1 MKNLL
6 NPLQMLERT
15 LYYPTCASTVPD
27 PSCSDC
33 PTKEL
38 GDVRS
43 VFFLKENSPF
53 TDITDQSEWET
64 KINAGD
70 LVVFP
75 YTRGTVECTPLES
88 NGFGD
93 QITTTDGYDYVLNG
107 EEPQYQNNWAF
118 WNAIKNSQI
127 YKAGYRTETQVH
139 LSDNTARVQPMN
151 PVGDDKK
158 GQVNWKF
165 TVKWSQED
173 LVRPYDAPNSIF
185 NQCLNVQ
192 S

>member
-6 NPLQMLERT
+6 MPLEMIQRT
-15 LYYPTCASTVPD
+15 LYYPTCANTVPD
-27 PSCSDC
+27 PSCSEC

-43 VFFLKENSPF
+43 TFFLKESSPF
-53 TDITDQSEWET
+53 IDITDQTEWET

-75 YTRGTVECTPLES
+75 YTRGTLEVTPLES

-93 QITTTDGYDYVLNG
+93 QTTTTDGYDYVLNF
-107 EEPQYQNNWAF
+107 EEPQYADNWAF
-118 WNAIKNSQI
+118 WNAIKDSQI

-139 LSDNTARVQPMN
+139 LSDNTARVIPMN
-151 PVGDDKK
+151 PIGDDKK
-158 GQVNWKF
+158 AIVNWK
-165 TVKWSQED
+165 VSAKWSQEN
-173 LVRPYDAPNSIF
+173 LMRPYDAPNVIF
-185 NQCLNVQ
+185 NQCYNVT
-192 S
+192 